1 MYKNGLEEYTNMMWF
16 ASVKV
21 GGGREKWVG
30 DFR

>member
-1 MYKNGLEEYTNMMWF
+1 MDKNGLEEDTNMMWF